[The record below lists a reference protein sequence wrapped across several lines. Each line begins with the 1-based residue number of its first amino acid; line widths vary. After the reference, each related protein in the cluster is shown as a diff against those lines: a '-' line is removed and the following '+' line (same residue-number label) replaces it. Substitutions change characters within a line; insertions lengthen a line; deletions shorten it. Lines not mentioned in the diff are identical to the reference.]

1 MTEPPVVVP
10 PDLAAT
16 RHWCGAT
23 VQSITDTELQR
34 VLDAEV
40 YNQASACTTD
50 PYSPDLYQ
58 AVLRRVGR
66 VLAARGI
73 PLGMTPGSAEFG
85 PTRLAQFDAEI
96 ERLEGYRRRFVFG

>member
-1 MTEPPVVVP
+1 MTAPVYVP
-10 PDLAAT
+10 PDLAQT
-16 RHWCGAT
+16 RKWTGAT
-23 VQSITDTELQR
+23 AQSISDEELTM
-34 VLDAEV
+34 VLAAETG
-40 YNQASACTTD
+40 NQASACTVD
-50 PYSPDLYQ
+50 PYTADLYQ